1 MKLPLYFRNYFSQ
14 DLFHQ
19 HFLIDQHKGKL
30 IIDITLFVSN
40 HMVNTVR
47 GNSPLQSLMWLHWP
61 FLRKSWR
68 QKWLCNIFTKKNQIL
83 CMIYIYLS
91 LQAPSAWREQVSDQW
106 SNCFSQ
112 YIKIIVNGLKPMVW
126 MKTVG
131 WSSRL

>member
-47 GNSPLQSLMWLHWP
+47 GNSLLQSLMWLQWL
-61 FLRKSWR
+61 FLRKSRR
-68 QKWLCNIFTKKNQIL
+68 QKWLCNIFTNIPDSLHAIYSPQPSSSISLKRAGTWP
-83 CMIYIYLS
+83 MIKLLFTIHK
-91 LQAPSAWREQVSDQW
+91 
-106 SNCFSQ
+106 
-112 YIKIIVNGLKPMVW
+112 KIIVNGLKRIVL
-126 MKTVG
+126 MKTAG
-131 WSSRL
+131 RSSRL